1 MPDKEKVHLR
11 TKMGIYTQN
20 QRSWVRFLEFF
31 TSIFTKKDKDGE
43 IGEGNADTEEEV
55 YVMENIQVG
64 KYPGADGI
72 YLMIVR
78 ETNKISEP

>member
-20 QRSWVRFLEFF
+20 QSSWVRFLEFF

-43 IGEGNADTEEEV
+43 IGEGNADTEEV
-55 YVMENIQVG
+55 YVMEKHSGGQVSRG
-64 KYPGADGI
+64 
-72 YLMIVR
+72 
-78 ETNKISEP
+78 